1 MIDAAFQS
9 KLGLPYYE
17 LFMMGMNWEQ
27 VEKRMKQLA
36 EASPQ
41 EAHRLDT
48 FGEMIGRH
56 LDNPKLVTQV
66 IDGHW
71 MVLLSKV
78 LNAVV
83 SPETK
88 RERLNCATC
97 APDDF
102 PVLLTVIQTVA
113 YGAPAS
119 LWDPMYEN
127 YNDCELGLPEDDGP
141 YSPDAPTWKDQ
152 ILANHEAIAR
162 KTWYRP
168 QLVMLV
174 SALWPKEIRHSYY
187 ESTLWHILDPEDSEQ
202 KPPMDNVVGN
212 LPDDV
217 GPAKIS

>member
-1 MIDAAFQS
+1 
-9 KLGLPYYE
+9 
-17 LFMMGMNWEQ
+17 MNWELAA
-27 VEKRMKQLA
+27 KRMAKLA
-36 EASPQ
+36 KATPQ
-41 EAHRLDT
+41 EAYRLDT

-56 LDNPKLVTQV
+56 LDNPACVTQV

-83 SPETK
+83 SPEDK

-97 APDDF
+97 TADDF
-102 PVLLTVIQTVA
+102 PVLLSVVHAVA

-119 LWDPMYEN
+119 LWDPMYEH
-127 YNDCELGLPEDDGP
+127 YKDCEVGVPEHEGP
-141 YSPDAPTWKDQ
+141 YSPDAPTWVDT

-187 ESTLWHILDPEDSEQ
+187 ESTLWHILDPEAANQAS
-202 KPPMDNVVGN
+202 
-212 LPDDV
+212 
-217 GPAKIS
+217 